1 MHWQKRRLLGPDVME
16 LEMNKLI
23 VEKKGHVCVIGA
35 GIIGATTA
43 YALSRSGWSVILN
56 KELKNNLGESN
67 FSQVIYI

>member
-43 YALSRSGWSVILN
+43 KFDKGNRSSKKCCGN
-56 KELKNNLGESN
+56 CK
-67 FSQVIYI
+67 F